1 MSHVIHRALQ
11 NHASTAPY
19 LCGFAAFFLFG
30 QISKS
35 YPWLSLFLQDNTM
48 ETATSS
54 EDDDEEEA
62 MDAPGAA
69 PQPGP
74 SGNPARQ
81 LEVREREIYK
91 FDFG

>member
-1 MSHVIHRALQ
+1 
-11 NHASTAPY
+11 
-19 LCGFAAFFLFG
+19 
-30 QISKS
+30 
-35 YPWLSLFLQDNTM
+35 M

-81 LEVREREIYK
+81 PEVREREIYK